1 MANKLK
7 SPKITHDSDVFS
19 EEKVD
24 EVEFK
29 ELVKDKRT
37 HKILG
42 AVFLFICL
50 FLFLAKPIV
59 AVAIARNNPFTLEP
73 PFFFSAPY

>member
-1 MANKLK
+1 MGNKLK
-7 SPKITHDSDVFS
+7 PPKVTHHSDVFS
-19 EEKVD
+19 EEKVE

-42 AVFLFICL
+42 AVLLFI
-50 FLFLAKPIV
+50 
-59 AVAIARNNPFTLEP
+59 
-73 PFFFSAPY
+73 